1 MLAGLPGSGRGG
13 AGKAVGA
20 AADPPIFWSVL
31 LPLISLLFPLL
42 FPLLLSLTAPG
53 RPFLRAPG
61 VEGVLVR
68 HSAHLEEAE
77 GGEEEGR
84 KKRKIRRE
92 KRPLLCKYRY
102 THI

>member
-1 MLAGLPGSGRGG
+1 M
-13 AGKAVGA
+13 GA

-31 LPLISLLFPLL
+31 LPRISLLPLLFLLLFPLL

-84 KKRKIRRE
+84 KKRKIRRN
-92 KRPLLCKYRY
+92 
-102 THI
+102 THTHTHTHL

>member
-1 MLAGLPGSGRGG
+1 M
-13 AGKAVGA
+13 GA
-20 AADPPIFWSVL
+20 AADPSIFWSVL
-31 LPLISLLFPLL
+31 LPLISLLPLL